1 MTKFNLTKIERDDM
15 ITAMQANDSFNLQP
29 PEGDE
34 GDEDSLGELSTNDSI
49 KIEIVEDDEHGESR
63 FESDEHGEER
73 WSNGYEPYEPNVY
86 DGTYSEM

>member
-1 MTKFNLTKIERDDM
+1 MVKFNLTKIERDDM
-15 ITAMQANDSFNLQP
+15 ITAMQTNDSFNLQP

-34 GDEDSLGELSTNDSI
+34 SDEDSLGELSTQDG
-49 KIEIVEDDEHGESR
+49 IEIEIEDSR
-63 FESDEHGEER
+63 DLIACEER